1 MTDHTPGGDALVVR
15 VLPDEPAIDREF
27 DYRVPEEVLE
37 RATCPLDVGT
47 IVRVDLKGRRVR
59 GWVTAVGVEPPAG
72 VQLSPVRKVT
82 GVGPPAPVLELAA
95 WASHNWIGPRP
106 RFLRTATA
114 ERVVPAVPASPAG
127 PASLGPLDQL
137 STEAFQRG
145 GAVVRLAP
153 CSDDWPLVAAA
164 ASLGRALVLTPTLD
178 HARRLVSKLRRARVP
193 TALYPRDWADS
204 AAGQVTVGARS
215 AAWAPLTDLDAVLVL
230 DEHDEAFQEES
241 APTWHARD
249 VALERARRDGAAWVV
264 ASPTPSLESL
274 TCGAPLLTA
283 SRRSEREGWAVLE
296 VADRRG
302 EDPTT
307 GEWCS
312 EELTRVLRSGRRV
325 VCVLNRKGR
334 SKLAFC
340 HQCGELARSEESGR
354 PLGLDGDRLVDAT
367 GADDRPA
374 VCSHCASTR
383 FRRVKLGVTGV
394 AEELERIARRPV
406 VEVSGDGDRL
416 PADAELYV
424 GTEAVLHRV
433 TSTDVVAFID
443 FDQELLA
450 PRYRAE
456 EEAFALLVRGARLLG
471 PRSSGGRLLVQ
482 TRLAEHPVLD
492 AVLHADPGRVA
503 RPMLQQRR
511 MLRQPPST
519 TWATVSGASAPAF
532 IERLG
537 NPLGVEVLGTADGMW
552 RLRSEERGVLLDAL
566 SAVERPP
573 GRLRVALDPLR
584 A

>member
-1 MTDHTPGGDALVVR
+1 MTEPPAGEALVVR

-27 DYRVPEEVLE
+27 DYVVPDQVVE
-37 RATCPLDVGT
+37 RATCPIEVGT

-59 GWVTAVGVEPPAG
+59 GWVTAVGVEPPVG
-72 VQLSPVRKVT
+72 VQLSPIRKVT
-82 GVGPPAPVLELAA
+82 GVGPPAPIVELAS

-114 ERVVPAVPASPAG
+114 ERVVPGVDAAEPVRSP
-127 PASLGPLDQL
+127 LGSLDQL
-137 STEAFQRG
+137 SAEAFQRG
-145 GAVVRLAP
+145 RAVVRIAP
-153 CSDDWPLVAAA
+153 CADDWPLVAAA
-164 ASLGRALVLTPTLD
+164 ASCGRALVLTPTLD
-178 HARRLVSKLRRARVP
+178 HARRLVAQLRRAKVP
-193 TALYPRDWADS
+193 AALYPNDWAAS
-204 AAGQVTVGARS
+204 AAGHVTVGARS
-215 AAWAPLTDLDAVLVL
+215 AAWAPVTELDAVLVL

-264 ASPTPSLESL
+264 ASPAPSLESL
-274 TCGAPLLTA
+274 TSGAPLLTA
-283 SRRSEREGWAVLE
+283 SRRSEREGWPVLE

-312 EELTRVLRSGRRV
+312 EALSRVLRSGRRV

-334 SKLAFC
+334 ARLAFC
-340 HQCGELARSEESGR
+340 HQCGELARSEDDGR
-354 PLGLDGDRLVDAT
+354 ALGIDGDRLVDAS
-367 GADDRPA
+367 GADNRPA

-394 AEELERIARRPV
+394 AEALERIARRPV

-433 TSTDVVAFID
+433 DSTDVVAFLD

-456 EEAFALLVRGARLLG
+456 EEALALLIRGARLLG
-471 PRSSGGRLLVQ
+471 PRSAGGRLLVQ
-482 TRLAEHPVLD
+482 TRLPEHAVLD
-492 AVLHADPGRVA
+492 AVLHADPGRLA
-503 RPMLQQRR
+503 RPMLEQRR
-511 MLRQPPST
+511 MLLQPPVT
-519 TWATVSGASAPAF
+519 TWGTVSGASAPAF

-537 NPLGVEVLGTADGMW
+537 SPLGVEVLGTADGVW
-552 RLRSEERGVLLDAL
+552 RLRSDDRAQLLDAL
-566 SAVERPP
+566 AAVERPP
-573 GRLRVALDPLR
+573 GRLRIALDPLR